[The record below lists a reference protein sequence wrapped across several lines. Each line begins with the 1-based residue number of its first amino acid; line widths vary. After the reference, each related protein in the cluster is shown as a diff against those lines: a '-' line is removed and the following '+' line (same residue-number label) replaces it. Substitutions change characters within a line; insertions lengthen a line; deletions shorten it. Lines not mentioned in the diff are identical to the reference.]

1 MSEIRIMV
9 RCAKDKDHAKVLRI
23 DSALGLGYAETL
35 AGLLDGSSPLY
46 IYPPGEGSPIGKCAV
61 CGAKLNCT
69 VAQNG

>member
-1 MSEIRIMV
+1 V
-9 RCAKDKDHAKVLRI
+9 RCAKDENHAKVLRI
-23 DSALGLGYAETL
+23 DPALGLGYAETL